1 MGFLQSA
8 SEPTLV
14 FVQIWQN
21 AIQKITRNSGL
32 IIFQNVLLYC
42 IEQKVSKDNS
52 ELLSLEQVNT
62 ETVGGSNTVQCADIT
77 WDVCMGTGQ
86 QHHLYDGSIPSRKM
100 WKLISGVL
108 LTISQNQFEMV
119 VQMYCAAKRDTSSDR
134 RTARHQFQNK
144 KKPLWNHFEP
154 PRPQR
159 SKWRKFLHQ
168 TAALELEGVMSP
180 QRSPAKSNLAG
191 HSLKCEAQ
199 FLEVVLS
206 DFWVTQ
212 IRYKFYPFQ

>member
-21 AIQKITRNSGL
+21 AIQKNTRNSGL

-77 WDVCMGTGQ
+77 WDVCMGQ
-86 QHHLYDGSIPSRKM
+86 QHDYMMVYAESENVKIDLRSSFNYQSEPIRNGCSDVLRSQTWH
-100 WKLISGVL
+100 KLW
-108 LTISQNQFEMV
+108 QAN
-119 VQMYCAAKRDTSSDR
+119 
-134 RTARHQFQNK
+134 
-144 KKPLWNHFEP
+144 
-154 PRPQR
+154 RPA
-159 SKWRKFLHQ
+159 SVP
-168 TAALELEGVMSP
+168 E
-180 QRSPAKSNLAG
+180 
-191 HSLKCEAQ
+191 
-199 FLEVVLS
+199 
-206 DFWVTQ
+206 
-212 IRYKFYPFQ
+212 